1 MSKRESDGDYGE
13 IAAADSP
20 ELDQFGGYVFDKLL
34 IIRLVL
40 ASLLFAAALILKLSP
55 LLTAI
60 LLIFSAAAAGY
71 DIVVSAVNDVSA
83 RSFFGA
89 PMIVTFTAVLAF
101 AIGFGTE
108 GAALVI
114 LYRIGLLLIDYT
126 SVRTRKSAMDFIQE
140 DDADILTHVS
150 LLFANKDTGRTAL
163 ENKVRGYLSL
173 FTKLLLAVGVLYAII
188 LPLISDYTYAVSIHR
203 GLTLMII
210 ATPLSVLSSM
220 PLADIVGIGFSA
232 GSGVVYNNSA
242 SFDAT
247 SDISTVVFDKDG
259 VFSNGQPKVVSVK
272 SDKLDPK
279 VFLKIAAHIAYKSK
293 NPLARGV
300 AASYD
305 GEIIPGVADDF
316 VEIPG
321 LGAEIKINGI
331 SLCLGKAH
339 FITSMGTD
347 IPEDDMHEGSALY
360 MSVAGRYV
368 GYLTLA
374 EEINPDAADIVADI
388 TSAGADSC
396 ILLTGDS
403 SEESARLAKSLGIS
417 EYFAECDRDK
427 KLSAVDSCRKS
438 VHNGRMMYVYS
449 EPIDCH
455 SPADIDASVGTNS
468 VNSDMFLTENG
479 ISWLSGAITASRRS
493 KTVAL
498 ENVAGTMIIKA
509 LIIALTLTGFCNLW
523 FAVFLDMAAAL
534 GAILNT
540 IRVSMPPLF
549 TLVKK
554 QKR

>member
-1 MSKRESDGDYGE
+1 
-13 IAAADSP
+13 
-20 ELDQFGGYVFDKLL
+20 
-34 IIRLVL
+34 
-40 ASLLFAAALILKLSP
+40 
-55 LLTAI
+55 
-60 LLIFSAAAAGY
+60 
-71 DIVVSAVNDVSA
+71 
-83 RSFFGA
+83 
-89 PMIVTFTAVLAF
+89 
-101 AIGFGTE
+101 
-108 GAALVI
+108 
-114 LYRIGLLLIDYT
+114 
-126 SVRTRKSAMDFIQE
+126 
-140 DDADILTHVS
+140 
-150 LLFANKDTGRTAL
+150 
-163 ENKVRGYLSL
+163 
-173 FTKLLLAVGVLYAII
+173 
-188 LPLISDYTYAVSIHR
+188 
-203 GLTLMII
+203 
-210 ATPLSVLSSM
+210 
-220 PLADIVGIGFSA
+220 
-232 GSGVVYNNSA
+232 
-242 SFDAT
+242 
-247 SDISTVVFDKDG
+247 
-259 VFSNGQPKVVSVK
+259 
-272 SDKLDPK
+272 
-279 VFLKIAAHIAYKSK
+279 
-293 NPLARGV
+293 
-300 AASYD
+300 
-305 GEIIPGVADDF
+305 
-316 VEIPG
+316 
-321 LGAEIKINGI
+321 
-331 SLCLGKAH
+331 
-339 FITSMGTD
+339 
-347 IPEDDMHEGSALY
+347 MHEGSALY